1 MRRLLL
7 RLFPWIPSPGL
18 GSKIFWAVL
27 ALTLVAVTLMAVVV
41 DRLAG
46 KILRERVERELAL
59 RADRTVREISL
70 YLEEQS
76 SEAVGLAQ
84 VQTVKEVLAA
94 LDRGDIP
101 AFERARAE
109 AEEFLLA
116 YQGHKKPIQ
125 AIRLVDAGGF
135 VLLKIKE
142 GAIVPHRIAH
152 PGKPVWGVFH
162 VEGKDSFRMAISQP
176 EASTWLSNFEL
187 GKEDPV
193 AAEFCPAMFR
203 YSTPLFDGRPGDG
216 RGTAPADGASPGG
229 GGRRL
234 GVLIV
239 NFWGE
244 KIGEVVRDGID
255 SATGYALLAE
265 RNGEDPNRDGVFLV
279 HPDPQAVFGNQTGDP
294 RRLAGDP
301 TAGWVR
307 QAASAEGDV
316 YEHPGTG
323 DILVHRYYSPYLSE
337 TRGWDLVFVAERAK
351 VLAPVANLRRVMAAV
366 WIVFV
371 VASALAVPPLSRSL
385 VRPVKRL
392 VDAVNRVDSPG
403 PHPPVPVETG
413 DEIGELG
420 RAYNRMLTRLHA
432 SQVERERAESRVR
445 QAEKLASIGE
455 FAAGVAHEINNPL
468 HNIISLAKLARRDLG
483 GREGAAE
490 RDLSQ
495 IAQEGERCGRIV
507 RGVLTFS
514 RKYEP
519 IPEPTRLA
527 EVAREAAAAVRE
539 ECEARGVSIDVKAA
553 EEISE
558 IAADRGQ
565 IRQVVENVLRNAVQA
580 SGWAQ
585 TVTIR
590 VDGAGRPGVQTIEV
604 VDRGCGIAPE
614 HLPRVFDPF
623 FTTKPVGAGTGL
635 GLSVCYGIVQAHGG
649 TIRIE
654 SRPGEETRCTIALP
668 AAVRGVSP
676 PAPTSAAT

>member
-1 MRRLLL
+1 MRRLLF
-7 RLFPWIPSPGL
+7 RWFPWIPSPGL
-18 GSKIFWAVL
+18 GSKILWTVL
-27 ALTLVAVTLMAVVV
+27 ALTLVAVTLLAVVV

-46 KILRERVERELAL
+46 NILRERVERELAL
-59 RADRTVREISL
+59 RAERTVREIAL
-70 YLEEQS
+70 YLNEQS
-76 SEAVGLAQ
+76 HEAIGLSQ
-84 VQTVKEVLAA
+84 VPTLRRVLMD
-94 LDRGDIP
+94 LDRGDRP
-101 AFERARAE
+101 AFERARTE
-109 AEEFLLA
+109 AENFLLA
-116 YQGHKKPIQ
+116 YQKHKGPIQ
-125 AIRLVDAGGF
+125 AIRLVDADGF

-152 PGKPVWGVFH
+152 PRSPGVWGVFH

-176 EASTWLSNFEL
+176 EASAWLSNFEL
-187 GKEDPV
+187 GKEDPG

-203 YSTPLFDGRPGDG
+203 YSTPLL
-216 RGTAPADGASPGG
+216 APPREIGAPPGG
-229 GGRRL
+229 VRRPQ

-244 KIGEVVRDGID
+244 KIAGFVRDGID
-255 SATGYALLAE
+255 PAIGYAVLAE
-265 RNGEDPNRDGVFLV
+265 RNVDDPARDGVFLV
-279 HPDPQAVFGNQTGDP
+279 HPDPHAVFGNQTGDP
-294 RRLAGDP
+294 RRLTADPVLGALRRAG
-301 TAGWVR
+301 
-307 QAASAEGDV
+307 AAPAADGV
-316 YEHPGTG
+316 FEHPETG
-323 DILVHRYYSPYLSE
+323 DILVHRFYSPYNSPGK
-337 TRGWDLVFVAERAK
+337 GWDLVLVAERSK
-351 VLAPVANLRRVMAAV
+351 ILAPVAHLRKVLFGV
-366 WIVFV
+366 WLLV
-371 VASALAVPPLSRSL
+371 VIGSVTALLPLSRSL
-385 VRPVKRL
+385 VQPVRRL

-420 RAYNRMLTRLHA
+420 RAYNRMLVRLHA
-432 SQVERERAESRVR
+432 SQVEREQADGRVR

-468 HNIISLAKLARRDLG
+468 HNIISLAKLARRDLR
-483 GREGAAE
+483 GREGAAD

-519 IPEPTRLA
+519 IPEPTRIE

-553 EEISE
+553 EDVQE
-558 IAADRGQ
+558 IAADRAQ
-565 IRQVVENVLRNAVQA
+565 IRQVIENVLRNAVQA
-580 SGWAQ
+580 SRPSQAVSVTIDGRAESGFQ
-585 TVTIR
+585 TV
-590 VDGAGRPGVQTIEV
+590 EV

-654 SRPGEETRCTIALP
+654 SRPGEETRCTIDLP
-668 AAVRGVSP
+668 TAVPGGVSR